1 MLGLVNN
8 IGSASITGIMAWI
21 RVDRLNALVL
31 LLVFS
36 IIVLYFIRRAIRGE
50 KLFIRPLAGLQ
61 AIEEAVGRAT
71 EMGKP
76 VLFIPG
82 TGDIDEIQTIAG
94 LSILGLVS
102 RVTAQYDTPLLVPVL
117 YPMPMAAAQE
127 VVREAYIDQGKVD
140 RVKPEM
146 VQYIAGESFSYSAR
160 VGGMMIREKPAANI
174 FMGSFRAESLLI
186 SEIGQTTGAIQIA
199 GTAEPEQLPFFIAA
213 CDYTLIGEELYA
225 ASAYLSREPKML
237 GSLKGQ
243 DLVKMIIVGVLIAGV
258 LAVSFGLYPD
268 YVRDLFIAN

>member
-1 MLGLVNN
+1 MYVLADILGL
-8 IGSASITGIMAWI
+8 ASTSSFLSII
-21 RVDRLNALVL
+21 RLDRLNALIL
-31 LLVFS
+31 LLVFTFV
-36 IIVLYFIRRAIRGE
+36 VLYFIRRAIRGD
-50 KLFIRPLAGLQ
+50 KLYIRPLAGLQ
-61 AIEEAVGRAT
+61 EIEEAVGRAT

-102 RVTAQYDTPLLVPVL
+102 RVTARYETPLLVPVL

-127 VVREAYIDQGKVD
+127 VVREAYIDEGKADQV
-140 RVKPEM
+140 RPET

-160 VGGMMIREKPAANI
+160 VGGMMLREKPAANI

-186 SEIGQTTGAIQIA
+186 AETGQATGAIQIA

-243 DLVKMIIVGVLIAGV
+243 DLVKVIIVLALILGVA
-258 LAVSFGLYPD
+258 AVSLGFYPEI
-268 YVRDLFIAN
+268 VRNLFTAN

>member
-1 MLGLVNN
+1 MFAQTDN
-8 IGSASITGIMAWI
+8 IVLASAASFLSIV
-21 RVDRLNALVL
+21 RLDRLNALILV
-31 LLVFS
+31 LVFS
-36 IIVLYFIRRAIRGE
+36 LVVLYFIRRAIRGDT
-50 KLFIRPLAGLQ
+50 LYVRPLAGLQ
-61 AIEEAVGRAT
+61 AIDEAVGRAT

-94 LSILGLVS
+94 LAILGLVS
-102 RVTAQYDTPLLVPVL
+102 RVTARYETPLLVPVL

-127 VVREAYIDQGKVD
+127 VVREAYIDEGKAD
-140 RVKPEM
+140 RVRPEM

-160 VGGMMIREKPAANI
+160 VGGMMLREKPAANI

-186 SEIGQTTGAIQIA
+186 AENRQNNRANKIYRTP
-199 GTAEPEQLPFFIAA
+199 EPEQLPFFIAA

-243 DLVKMIIVGVLIAGV
+243 DLVKVILVIALVLGVV
-258 LAVSFGLYPD
+258 AVSLGFYPEV
-268 YVRDLFIAN
+268 VRNLFTAN

>member
-1 MLGLVNN
+1 MLAWVDSVGWVIAAGVPGL
-8 IGSASITGIMAWI
+8 I
-21 RVDRLNALVL
+21 RTDRLNALVL
-31 LLVFS
+31 LIVFS
-36 IIVLYFIRRAIRGE
+36 IVVIYFIRRAARGE
-50 KLFIRPLAGLQ
+50 KLYVRPLAGLQ
-61 AIEEAVGRAT
+61 AVEEAVGRAT

-94 LSILGLVS
+94 LSILGLVAK
-102 RVTAQYDTPLLVPVL
+102 VTARYETPLLVPVL

-127 VVREAYIDQGKVD
+127 VVRESYIDEGKAD
-140 RVKPEM
+140 HLRPET

-160 VGGMMIREKPAANI
+160 VGGMMLREKPAANI
-174 FMGSFRAESLLI
+174 FMGTFHAESLLI
-186 SEIGQTTGAIQIA
+186 SEVGQSTGAIQIA

-225 ASAYLSREPKML
+225 ASAYLSQESKML

-243 DLVKMIIVGVLIAGV
+243 DLVKMIIIFCLLAGI
-258 LAVSFGLYPD
+258 LAVTFGVYPEF
-268 YVRDLFIAN
+268 VVDLFTAN

>member
-1 MLGLVNN
+1 MCVLADILGL
-8 IGSASITGIMAWI
+8 ASTASFLSII
-21 RVDRLNALVL
+21 RLDRLNALVL

-36 IIVLYFIRRAIRGE
+36 FVVVYFIRRATRGDT
-50 KLFIRPLAGLQ
+50 LYVRPLAGLQ
-61 AIEEAVGRAT
+61 EVEEAVGRAT

-94 LSILGLVS
+94 LAILGLVA
-102 RVTAQYDTPLLVPVL
+102 RVTARYETPLLVPVL

-127 VVREAYIDQGKVD
+127 VVREAYIDEGKADQV
-140 RVKPEM
+140 RPET

-160 VGGMMIREKPAANI
+160 VGGMMLREKPAANI

-186 SEIGQTTGAIQIA
+186 AETGQATGAIQIA

-225 ASAYLSREPKML
+225 ASAYLSRESKML

-243 DLVKMIIVGVLIAGV
+243 DLVKVIIVLAMILGVA
-258 LAVSFGLYPD
+258 AVSLGFYPD
-268 YVRDLFIAN
+268 IVRNLFTAN

>member
-1 MLGLVNN
+1 MYVLADILGL
-8 IGSASITGIMAWI
+8 ASTSSFLSII
-21 RVDRLNALVL
+21 RLDRLNALIL
-31 LLVFS
+31 LLVFTFV
-36 IIVLYFIRRAIRGE
+36 VLYFIRRAIRGD
-50 KLFIRPLAGLQ
+50 KLYIRPLAGLQ
-61 AIEEAVGRAT
+61 EIEEAVGRAT

-102 RVTAQYDTPLLVPVL
+102 RVTARYETPLLVPVL

-127 VVREAYIDQGKVD
+127 VVREAYIDEGKADQV
-140 RVKPEM
+140 RPET

-160 VGGMMIREKPAANI
+160 VGGMMLREKPAANI

-186 SEIGQTTGAIQIA
+186 AETGQATGAIQIA
-199 GTAEPEQLPFFIAA
+199 GTAEPEQCPFFSAA

-243 DLVKMIIVGVLIAGV
+243 DLVKVIIVLALILGVA
-258 LAVSFGLYPD
+258 AVSLGFYPEI
-268 YVRDLFIAN
+268 VRNLFTAN